1 MLTWTLQISD
11 IEKTTGHLD
20 IPILEGVLVFT
31 ICKSPSEGNC
41 KVEIESGCV
50 QICHRK
56 GGLLEVSCVSHH
68 KSYLPGHDLTIP
80 GDHED
85 LCI

>member
-20 IPILEGVLVFT
+20 VPILEGVLVFT
-31 ICKSPSEGNC
+31 ICKSPREGNC
-41 KVEIESGCV
+41 NVAIDSGCV
-50 QICHRK
+50 QIRHRQ
-56 GGLLEVSCVSHH
+56 GCLLVVSCVPHH
-68 KSYLPGHDLTIP
+68 KSHLPGHDLTIP